1 MGGCYSEGKRVGIE
15 EKAEIQEALEG
26 QVSRTCWL
34 SVERRERGS
43 RMISK
48 ILTQINRKVM
58 VQLTPVSIKW
68 KKFMERYKVLIALH
82 IEFEVLPGHPSED
95 KCPAGVVF

>member
-1 MGGCYSEGKRVGIE
+1 MVGIE
-15 EKAEIQEALEG
+15 KAELQEALGG

-34 SVERRERGS
+34 SVRRRARGS

-58 VQLTPVSIKW
+58 MQLTPESIKR
-68 KKFMERYKVLIALH
+68 KKLMERYKTLIAVH
-82 IEFEVLPGHPSED
+82 VEFGVLPGHPSED